1 MPHDDRAISARS
13 LPKRS
18 NGETVGLAVE
28 RSAGTA
34 FFENKT
40 SRVAVGALMKRVVA
54 KDNVLA
60 ALQRVERNKGAA
72 GPDGMA
78 ANDLRNHLKTEWPA
92 LKAALLSG
100 TYVPQFVRRVDIPKP
115 DGGTRRLGIP
125 SAIDRFIQQM
135 LLQVLTP
142 IFDPL
147 FSEHSYGFRPG
158 RSAHGA
164 VQKAREYIEAG
175 YGIVVDMDLSKF
187 FDRVHH
193 DKLMARAARHVQD
206 KSVLM
211 LIRRYLEAGILF
223 NGVAIT
229 TTEGTP
235 QGGPMSPLLAN
246 IMLDDLD
253 RVLTR
258 RGLRFCRYAD
268 DCNIYIRSRKAGR
281 RVMNTVR
288 RFIERRLSLKVNEE
302 KSAVDTPRNRKFLG
316 FSFFQGKEDVRIR
329 VATKSLKRFKDAV
342 RTITDPHNAW
352 SMEQR
357 ITALNHRLRGWFH
370 YFKLARTH
378 SVYEELD
385 GWVRRRLRLCLWL
398 QWKRIRT
405 RLRHLRAMGLNE
417 RHARAAAFN
426 SHGAWRMAG
435 ANTLNALM
443 NKTFWRAQGLRC
455 LMDHYRTLQS

>member
-1 MPHDDRAISARS
+1 MPHNDRAISARS
-13 LPKRS
+13 LLNRS
-18 NGETVGLAVE
+18 NGEPVGLSAE
-28 RSAGTA
+28 RSVGTA
-34 FFENKT
+34 FFKDKT
-40 SRVAVGALMKRVVA
+40 SRVAVDALVERIIA

-78 ANDLRNHLKTEWPA
+78 VNELRNHLKTDWPL

-100 TYVPQFVRRVDIPKP
+100 TYVPQPVRRVDIPKP
-115 DGGTRRLGIP
+115 DGGMRQLGIP
-125 SAIDRFIQQM
+125 NAIDRFIQQM

-142 IFDPL
+142 IFEPI

-158 RSAHGA
+158 RSAHQA

-193 DKLMARAARHVQD
+193 DKLMARVARHVRD
-206 KSVLM
+206 KRVLV
-211 LIRRYLEAGILF
+211 LIRRYLEAGILC

-235 QGGPMSPLLAN
+235 QGGPLSPLLAN

-253 RVLTR
+253 RVLMR

-268 DCNIYIRSRKAGR
+268 DANIYVRSRKAGR
-281 RVMNTVR
+281 RVMNAVR
-288 RFIERRLSLKVNEE
+288 RFIERRLSLKINEE

-316 FSFFQGKEDVRIR
+316 FSFFRRKERVLVR
-329 VATKSLKRFKDAV
+329 VASKSLKRFKDSV

-357 ITALNHRLRGWFH
+357 LTALNRYLRGWFN

-378 SVYEELD
+378 SVYDELD
-385 GWVRRRLRLCLWL
+385 GWLRRRLRLCLWL

-405 RLRHLRAMGLNE
+405 RLRHLRSMGLDE
-417 RHARAAAFN
+417 RNAQQAAFN
-426 SHGAWRMAG
+426 SLGPWRMAG
-435 ANTLNALM
+435 ANTLNAVM

-455 LMDHYRTLQS
+455 LMDHYRALQC

>member
-1 MPHDDRAISARS
+1 MH
-13 LPKRS
+13 
-18 NGETVGLAVE
+18 NGEAVAIVVE
-28 RSAGTA
+28 RSVGTA
-34 FFENKT
+34 FSNDKT
-40 SRVAVGALMKRVVA
+40 SRAAENTLMERVVA
-54 KDNVLA
+54 RANVLA
-60 ALQRVERNKGAA
+60 ALQRVERNKGAS
-72 GPDGMA
+72 GPDGMPVSK
-78 ANDLRNHLKTEWPA
+78 LREHLLTEWLS

-100 TYVPQFVRRVDIPKP
+100 TYVPQAVRRVDIPKA
-115 DGGTRRLGIP
+115 DGGVRQLGIP
-125 SAIDRFIQQM
+125 NVIDRFIQQA

-142 IFDPL
+142 IFEPN

-158 RSAHGA
+158 RSAHQA

-175 YGIVVDMDLSKF
+175 YSIVVDMDLSKF

-193 DKLMARAARHVQD
+193 DKLMARVARHVRD
-206 KSVLM
+206 KRVLM

-235 QGGPMSPLLAN
+235 QGGPLSPLLAN

-268 DCNIYIRSRKAGR
+268 DANIYVRSSKAGE
-281 RVMNTVR
+281 RVMNAVR
-288 RFIERRLSLKVNEE
+288 RFVEGRLSLKINEE
-302 KSAVDTPRNRKFLG
+302 KSAVDKPQHRKFLG
-316 FSFFQGKEDVRIR
+316 FSFFRRKERVFIR
-329 VATKSLKRFKDAV
+329 VARKSLERFKESV

-352 SMEQR
+352 SMQR
-357 ITALNHRLRGWFH
+357 RIATLTIYLRGWFH

-378 SVYEELD
+378 SVYDDLD

-405 RLRHLRAMGLNE
+405 RLRHLRAMGLTE
-417 RHARAAAFN
+417 RNAGQAARN
-426 SHGAWRMAG
+426 SLGPWRMAG
-435 ANTLNALM
+435 GNTLNAVM
-443 NKTFWRAQGLRC
+443 NKTFWRAQGLQC
-455 LMDHYRTLQS
+455 LMDHYRTLQC

>member
-1 MPHDDRAISARS
+1 MRG
-13 LPKRS
+13 
-18 NGETVGLAVE
+18 NGEAVGLAAE
-28 RSAGTA
+28 RSVGTA
-34 FFENKT
+34 LDNDKT
-40 SRVAVGALMKRVVA
+40 SRAADALMERVVA
-54 KDNVLA
+54 KQNVLA

-72 GPDGMA
+72 GPDGMHVGE
-78 ANDLRNHLKTEWPA
+78 LRKHLVTEWPS

-100 TYVPQFVRRVDIPKP
+100 SYKPQAVRRVDIPKP
-115 DGGTRRLGIP
+115 DGGTRQLGIP

-142 IFDPL
+142 MFEPL

-158 RSAHGA
+158 RNAHQA
-164 VQKAREYIEAG
+164 VQKAREHIEAG

-193 DKLMARAARHVQD
+193 DKLMARVARHVQD
-206 KSVLM
+206 KRILV

-235 QGGPMSPLLAN
+235 QGGPVSPLLAN

-268 DCNIYIRSRKAGR
+268 DCNIYVRSWKAGR
-281 RVMNTVR
+281 RVMSSVR
-288 RFIERRLSLKVNEE
+288 RFVEGRLSLKINEE
-302 KSAVDTPRNRKFLG
+302 KSAVEYPFRRKFLG
-316 FSFFQGKEDVRIR
+316 YSFFRRKGHVLIR
-329 VATKSLKRFKDAV
+329 VAPKSLERFKATV
-342 RTITDPHNAW
+342 RTITNPHNGW
-352 SMEQR
+352 SMERR
-357 ITALNHRLRGWFH
+357 ITALNLYLRGWFN

-378 SVYEELD
+378 TVYGGLD
-385 GWVRRRLRLCLWL
+385 QWVRRRLRLCLWL

-405 RLRHLRAMGLNE
+405 RLRKLRGLGLSE
-417 RHARAAAFN
+417 RNARAAAFN
-426 SHGAWRMAG
+426 SLGPWRMAG
-435 ANTLNALM
+435 GNTLNAVM
-443 NKTFWRAQGLRC
+443 NTAFWRAQGLHC
-455 LMDHYRTLQS
+455 LMEHYRALQC

>member
-13 LPKRS
+13 LPNRS
-18 NGETVGLAVE
+18 NGETVALSAE

-34 FFENKT
+34 FSENKT
-40 SRVAVGALMKRVVA
+40 SRVAVGALMKRVIA

-92 LKAALLSG
+92 LKSALLSG
-100 TYVPQFVRRVDIPKP
+100 TYVPQAVRRVDIPKP
-115 DGGTRRLGIP
+115 DGGTRQLGIP

-135 LLQVLTP
+135 LLQVLTA

-193 DKLMARAARHVQD
+193 DKLMARVARRVQD
-206 KSVLM
+206 KSVLV
-211 LIRRYLEAGILF
+211 LIRRYLQAGILF

-229 TTEGTP
+229 TSEGTP
-235 QGGPMSPLLAN
+235 QGGPLSPLLAN

-253 RVLTR
+253 RILTR

-268 DCNIYIRSRKAGR
+268 DANIYVRSRKAGR
-281 RVMNTVR
+281 RVMNAVR

-302 KSAVDTPRNRKFLG
+302 KSAVGTPQSRKFLG
-316 FSFFQGKEDVRIR
+316 YSFFRRKERVLIR
-329 VATKSLKRFKDAV
+329 VASKSLKRFKAAV
-342 RTITDPHNAW
+342 RTITEPHNAW

-357 ITALNHRLRGWFH
+357 IAALNRYLRGWFH
-370 YFKLARTH
+370 YFQAR
-378 SVYEELD
+378 SY
-385 GWVRRRLRLCLWL
+385 
-398 QWKRIRT
+398 
-405 RLRHLRAMGLNE
+405 A
-417 RHARAAAFN
+417 
-426 SHGAWRMAG
+426 
-435 ANTLNALM
+435 
-443 NKTFWRAQGLRC
+443 
-455 LMDHYRTLQS
+455 